1 MCGIVGVVSNN
12 DVNEKLFKGLSNLE
26 YRGYDSV
33 GMCFIHNK
41 KFNIKKGVGKL
52 EEVHKKINFLRFP
65 GNAGLGHCRWSTHGG
80 VTKKN
85 AHPHVDCSNKI
96 SVVHNGIIENYSELK
111 DELLKKGHK
120 FYSQTDTEV
129 IAHLIEENLKNNNIE
144 EATRLSLN
152 QLEGSYALGILFSEQ
167 PNKLIGARNESPLI
181 VGIGNHENF
190 IASDVPSI
198 LSYTNKVIYL
208 EDKEFAVLT
217 RDSYNIFGLDGK
229 GRNKKIN
236 IINWSAEAAQKMGYK
251 HYMLKEI
258 YEQPSAIADTLNE
271 RVNNNDVVFEK
282 EFKFTNE
289 ELKKIKRIVII
300 ACGTSWHAGLVGEFM
315 FEELAKIPTEIEYA
329 SEFRYRHPLLDKDTF
344 VIAISQS
351 GETADTIAALK
362 EAKKYDV
369 KTLAI
374 CNVMGSSITRISDG
388 VIYTRAGPEIGVAST
403 KAFTT
408 QLSVLYLLT
417 ILLSRI
423 RKTLNEKQ
431 ISDMIN
437 GIRKIPLQLQS
448 VLDEDKEILKCAE
461 LYYNKPNSL
470 YLGRGVNFPIALEGA
485 LKLKEVSYIHAE
497 GYPAAEMKHGPIA
510 LIDKNMPVVFIAPHD
525 IYTYKKVLGNIEEVR
540 ARGGIIIAV
549 ATEDDAEIPR
559 KAKHTIFI
567 PKTLYTLSSILAVV
581 PLQLLAYH
589 IADKLGRDIDKPR
602 NLAKSVVVE

>member
-1 MCGIVGVVSNN
+1 MCGIVGVVSNEN
-12 DVNEKLFKGLSNLE
+12 VNKKLFTGLSNLE

-33 GMCFIHNK
+33 GMCFIKNRR
-41 KFNIKKGVGKL
+41 FNIKKGVGKL
-52 EEVHKKINFLRFP
+52 EEVHKKVNFLKIN
-65 GNAGLGHCRWSTHGG
+65 GNIGLGHCRWSTHGG
-80 VTKKN
+80 VTEKN
-85 AHPHVDCSNKI
+85 AHPHVDCKNKI

-111 DELLKKGHK
+111 DELIKNGHK

-129 IAHLIEENLKNNNIE
+129 IAHLIEENLKENGFEKAVALALKKID
-144 EATRLSLN
+144 
-152 QLEGSYALGILFSEQ
+152 GSYALGILFADE
-167 PNKLIGARNESPLI
+167 PEKLIAARNESPLI
-181 VGIGNHENF
+181 IGIGKNENF

-208 EDKEFAVLT
+208 EDKEIAVLT
-217 RDSYNIFGLDGK
+217 KNNFRIFDLDGK
-229 GRNKKIN
+229 EKIGK
-236 IINWSAEAAQKMGYK
+236 IHAIKWSAEASQKSGFK
-251 HYMLKEI
+251 HFMLKEI
-258 YEQPSAIADTLNE
+258 YEQPRAIADTLNE
-271 RVNNNDVVFEK
+271 RIRNSDIVFEK
-282 EFKFTNE
+282 EFNLSNE
-289 ELKKIKRIVII
+289 YLKNIKRIVLV

-315 FEELAKIPTEIEYA
+315 LEELAKIPTEVEYG
-329 SEFRYRHPLLDKDTF
+329 SEFRYRHPLLDKNTL

-362 EAKKYDV
+362 EAKKYGV

-408 QLSVLYLLT
+408 QLAVLYLLT
-417 ILLSRI
+417 ILLSKLK
-423 RKTLNEKQ
+423 KTLNENQ
-431 ISDMIN
+431 IKDMID
-437 GIRKIPLQLQS
+437 GVRKIPLQLQS
-448 VLDEDKEILKCAE
+448 VLDEDDEILKCAE
-461 LYYNKPNSL
+461 LYHHKLNSI
-470 YLGRGVNFPIALEGA
+470 YLGRGINFPIALEGA

-510 LIDKNMPVVFIAPHD
+510 LIDKKMPVVVIAPHD
-525 IYTYKKVLGNIEEVR
+525 IYTYKKVLGNIEEVKT
-540 ARGGIIIAV
+540 RGGIIIAV
-549 ATEDDAEIPR
+549 ATENDKEIPK

-567 PKTLYTLSSILAVV
+567 PKTLYTLSSILSVV